1 MPVHPLPRALDGNVL
16 RLQQQHEG
24 DKAMTIDDKLEKEMS
39 KMGRIREL
47 YKKAEELLDERE
59 LTQLRIERAKETEP
73 WLNTQVW
80 KKLTPTERK
89 KLVMSGQIQFPDT
102 MELQERLHYAVQE
115 AKKQWRDDRRAVLE
129 KQGHLVR

>member
-1 MPVHPLPRALDGNVL
+1 MGVA
-16 RLQQQHEG
+16 Q
-24 DKAMTIDDKLEKEMS
+24 KMTIDDRLEKEMS

-59 LTQLRIERAKETEP
+59 LTLLRMERAEETEP
-73 WLNTQVW
+73 WLNTHVW

-102 MELQERLHYAVQE
+102 MELQERLHYAVEE
-115 AKKQWRDDRRAVLE
+115 AKKQWRTDRRAVLE
-129 KQGHLVR
+129 KRGHLVK

>member
-1 MPVHPLPRALDGNVL
+1 
-16 RLQQQHEG
+16 
-24 DKAMTIDDKLEKEMS
+24 MTIDDKLERDMS

-47 YKKAEELLDERE
+47 YKKAEELLDERD
-59 LTQLRIERAKETEP
+59 LAQLRIERANSAEP
-73 WLNTQVW
+73 WLNTHVW

-115 AKKQWRDDRRAVLE
+115 AKKQWRDDRRSVLE

>member
-1 MPVHPLPRALDGNVL
+1 
-16 RLQQQHEG
+16 
-24 DKAMTIDDKLEKEMS
+24 MTIDDKLERDMS

-47 YKKAEELLDERE
+47 YKKAEELLDERD
-59 LTQLRIERAKETEP
+59 LTQLRMERANSAEP
-73 WLNTQVW
+73 WLNTHVW
-80 KKLTPTERK
+80 KKLTTEEKK

-115 AKKQWRDDRRAVLE
+115 AKKQWRDDRRSVLE

>member
-1 MPVHPLPRALDGNVL
+1 MIIRKDQNGVGSL
-16 RLQQQHEG
+16 
-24 DKAMTIDDKLEKEMS
+24 TIDDKLERKMS

-47 YKKAEELLDERE
+47 YKKAEELLDERD
-59 LTQLRIERAKETEP
+59 LTQLRIERAKDTEP

-102 MELQERLHYAVQE
+102 MELQERLHYAVEE
-115 AKKQWRDDRRAVLE
+115 AKKQWRIDRRSVLE
-129 KQGHLVR
+129 KRGHLVR